1 MCCIMGYT
9 GHDLPAAEF
18 KQYLLRTVSRGPGD
32 QRVIEGPFGLM
43 GFGRLPLWA

>member
-18 KQYLLRTVSRGPGD
+18 KEYLLRTVSRGPDD
-32 QRVIEGPFGLM
+32 QALGGWPSWG
-43 GFGRLPLWA
+43 

>member
-18 KQYLLRTVSRGPGD
+18 KEYLLRTVSRWASA
-32 QRVIEGPFGLM
+32 GLPSW
-43 GFGRLPLWA
+43 G